1 MKKKNRKNDF
11 SLSFLDIMACG
22 LGGVIIIFLLL
33 ENNSEL
39 EKGKSDDSTEILVE
53 KIENLKNSNLEISIV
68 NQNLEENI
76 KNEKKK
82 CNRNSKKK

>member
-33 ENNSEL
+33 ENNSEM
-39 EKGKSDDSTEILVE
+39 KKSESGTNTEILIE
-53 KIENLKNSNLEISIV
+53 KIENLKNSN
-68 NQNLEENI
+68 
-76 KNEKKK
+76 
-82 CNRNSKKK
+82 